1 SGSVFHIDEDAY
13 QKLQNY
19 LQMLNAHFG
28 TDEEGREILQDI
40 ETRIAELFSER
51 MEKDAKNVILESWV
65 DDVIA
70 RMGKPEDFMEG
81 EVEEE
86 EPASAAGTT
95 SERSQATSGKVKR
108 RMYRDPDHRVF
119 GGVCG
124 GMGAYFG
131 LEPVVLRII

>member
-1 SGSVFHIDEDAY
+1 MKKTFTINISGSVFHIDEDAY

-95 SERSQATSGKVKR
+95 SERSQA
-108 RMYRDPDHRVF
+108 
-119 GGVCG
+119 
-124 GMGAYFG
+124 
-131 LEPVVLRII
+131 